1 MSSNNNKQAT
11 GVIGKSFSN
20 GSSSFQSNSSISST
34 LSNPNP
40 NLNQGST
47 ISTGDSSNLT
57 GQQTV
62 TVMKMMPLVGATSSS
77 GNRAPPKPSRS
88 LVRNGA
94 GVESPRH
101 QSGGAALSGTS
112 FRSFKDDH
120 RPSVGSTTSS
130 YLNNA
135 EFLALNKKDTNN
147 VSLV

>member
-40 NLNQGST
+40 NL
-47 ISTGDSSNLT
+47 TGDSSNLT
-57 GQQTV
+57 DQQTV

-94 GVESPRH
+94 GLESPRH